1 MAFIPLTADQA
12 EALGETALGKPVDRD
27 PASTRHLTTNA
38 NIAASQDNLDIDN
51 YYGHP
56 VSE

>member
-27 PASTRHLTTNA
+27 PASTRHLKTNA
-38 NIAASQDNLDIDN
+38 VIASSQDNLVHPN
-51 YYGHP
+51 YLGH
-56 VSE
+56 EE